1 MHIER
6 LSPNEA
12 VGHILMHSVVDAEGR
27 KAIKKGTRLTP
38 EHAERLH
45 ALGIETVEVAVLAPD
60 DVHEDEAAE
69 RLAAALATP
78 TITMTRG
85 VGGRVNLQTRVLGV
99 LRIEPARLLALN
111 AIYGITLATLPNYAV
126 VAPERGRQQIATLK
140 IIPYAIPNDLL
151 EAAERLARATPR
163 ILDVHPLPHWRV
175 ALLISGDPAA
185 HARLQRQFEPPT
197 STRVQQLGSD
207 LATVVCVPHT
217 EEAIAEAAG
226 ALLATH
232 DALVLAGQT
241 SIMDWD
247 DVALRALRA
256 VGAEVTVHGAPV
268 EPGNLL
274 ALAYWQSKPIVCAPG
289 CAKSLSRNVVDL
301 VLPRLFIGERLG
313 PREVAAL
320 AMGGL
325 LREERRSVAKAEPN
339 LS

>member
-38 EHAERLH
+38 EHADRLH

-185 HARLQRQFEPPT
+185 HARL
-197 STRVQQLGSD
+197 
-207 LATVVCVPHT
+207 PHT